1 MLPTSPSSHI
11 MYMYNWK
18 ISSVNIQNY
27 KYVVLENSCV
37 CIPLCISYISVKI
50 HVPCVCVSCVYCYIC
65 KTLWTKSKIHG
76 VYVGA
81 HTTVCVVTV
90 KQNKKTLSKIKKNVS
105 SRITGSKQKDLE
117 ELYQNFARTDI
128 NTQLSPPYFLLIV

>member
-1 MLPTSPSSHI
+1 M
-11 MYMYNWK
+11 
-18 ISSVNIQNY
+18 
-27 KYVVLENSCV
+27 
-37 CIPLCISYISVKI
+37 
-50 HVPCVCVSCVYCYIC
+50 
-65 KTLWTKSKIHG
+65 
-76 VYVGA
+76 YVGA